1 MTVDDFMKLIVDV
14 LSDFSNENPRLKIAP
29 KAGACERAICFRLGL
44 HLARR
49 AKGFVVDS
57 EYNVDLTAKGHKTLP
72 RTGRTGRVFPDLILH
87 KRTSGT
93 DQNFAVIEVK
103 FKSAGKKAIT
113 EAEKRVERFRR
124 YYGYKVGAV
133 IVIPRRW
140 DEFTS
145 ECIKLLKVRG

>member
-103 FKSAGKKAIT
+103 FKSAGKKGIA
-113 EAEKRVERFRR
+113 EAEKRIERFQRH
-124 YYGYKVGAV
+124 YGYRLGAV
-133 IVIPRRW
+133 VAIPRSWERFA
-140 DEFTS
+140 ERC
-145 ECIKLLKVRG
+145 EVMIKS